1 MPEGSL
7 FHALLIAYI
16 GLGTA
21 GVLMFLLLI
30 ARFYQVKS
38 GQPSH
43 YALFAIALVF
53 FFVGALR
60 YAFLHQRGC
69 VGDMLAD
76 GALFLGGLLVIVAGN
91 HVFRLMTG
99 GHS

>member
-1 MPEGSL
+1 MPEGTL
-7 FHALLIAYI
+7 LHVLLIAVI

-38 GQPSH
+38 GQPTH
-43 YALFAIALVF
+43 YALFAIALIF
-53 FFVGALR
+53 FLVGALR
-60 YAFLHQRGC
+60 YAFLQHGY
-69 VGDMLAD
+69 VGDMVAD
-76 GALFLGGLLVIVAGN
+76 GVLFLAGLLVILAGN

-99 GHS
+99 GRS

>member
-1 MPEGSL
+1 MPEGTL
-7 FHALLIAYI
+7 FQVLLIALI

-38 GQPSH
+38 GQPTH
-43 YALFAIALVF
+43 YALFALALILF
-53 FFVGALR
+53 LVGALR
-60 YAFLHQRGC
+60 YAFLQSGYI
-69 VGDMLAD
+69 GDMVAD
-76 GALFLGGLLVIVAGN
+76 GALFLGGLVVIVAGN

-99 GHS
+99 GRS